1 MVPMI
6 GEGNGKMAAASVF
19 RFGNCCSNLEA
30 SAEPLVEMTC
40 REASFFGDIGGLR
53 LDVYSVQEKKILC
66 REKSLRIR
74 SHGEAFGTSKRHG
87 LHKGVQR

>member
-19 RFGNCCSNLEA
+19 RFGDGGGNLEA
-30 SAEPLVEMTC
+30 SAEPLVEMTY
-40 REASFFGDIGGLR
+40 REASFFGGIGGLR
-53 LDVYSVQEKKILC
+53 LDVHSVQEKRILC
-66 REKSLRIR
+66 REKSLRIG
-74 SHGEAFGTSKRHG
+74 SHGEALGTCKRHG